1 MNNSKALTLLG
12 FASKA
17 GKLSFGADAALKSL
31 KEKKAKLIVA
41 ACDVSEKSCRPQVR
55 NTFGKRQRFCRRS
68 FKGVR

>member
-31 KEKKAKLIVA
+31 NGKKGEAY
-41 ACDVSEKSCRPQVR
+41 CC
-55 NTFGKRQRFCRRS
+55 
-68 FKGVR
+68 GVRRI